1 MVCRFWV
8 VPSAVRRYRYHTLSL
23 PLAAALALLLWGSA
37 GCSRGGPEIVPIEG
51 VVTHKGQPVPNLR
64 IYFQPTD
71 GRPSWAISDSNGRF
85 VLDYDED
92 HDGAKVGTHKVWV
105 LDESTNIDP
114 TIAMSGGA
122 QARPKRPPF
131 MDEILAKYGRDKST
145 LTVEVTKPDRNFQL
159 KLD

>member
-1 MVCRFWV
+1 MQRPLSERSF
-8 VPSAVRRYRYHTLSL
+8 PVRNLRHAFRCLL
-23 PLAAALALLLWGSA
+23 WCGCLLLL
-37 GCSRGGPEIVPIEG
+37 GCNRGGPEIVPIEG

-64 IYFQPTD
+64 IYFTPTD
-71 GRPSWAISDSNGRF
+71 GRPSWAISDEKGRF

-114 TIAMSGGA
+114 TLAMSGGA
-122 QARPKRPPF
+122 RTRPKRPPF
-131 MDEILAKYGRDKST
+131 MDEILAKYSREKST
-145 LTVEVTKPDRNFQL
+145 LTVEITKPDRNFQL